1 MRPPSCD
8 ASAVNGLRASRSFH
22 KPQFGARLEDY
33 LAMTA
38 EDYWEVGAS
47 GRIYDRDSVVHG
59 LVGRG
64 KVAGDEH
71 WVVRDAH
78 LRRLSEDTYA
88 ITYQLDQAGRLS
100 RRLTLWRETADGSN
114 AAWSRGQQPAR
125 LRYARC
131 RGCRR
136 ARRSTTRV
144 GRRRLTPF
152 RRSAPRRGPSP
163 ASTSRQCI

>member
-64 KVAGDEH
+64 KVAGD
-71 WVVRDAH
+71 
-78 LRRLSEDTYA
+78 EDTYA